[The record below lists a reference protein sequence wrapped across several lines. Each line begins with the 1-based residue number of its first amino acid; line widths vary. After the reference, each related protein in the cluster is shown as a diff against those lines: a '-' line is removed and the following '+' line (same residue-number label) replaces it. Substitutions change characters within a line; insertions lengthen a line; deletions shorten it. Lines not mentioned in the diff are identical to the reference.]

1 MAGPAPKTRNWRA
14 RENEHEP
21 SGLHVIVS
29 GEVEVTATNKHP
41 QLAEAPHVGK
51 VLPLDLT
58 ITESGMGAQAVVWM
72 AASFHK
78 VVSANEFE
86 HVEIRWDGKVIA
98 TAPVV
103 DDSEHDALASK
114 QAQAQNTVAKVKT
127 RKPSAKKSAAK
138 KAAAVKAVKQVAK
151 KATKKAAKKAGK
163 KAPKKVA
170 RKAPKKAAKKKSAPK
185 SAFKKFV
192 KKMVKKLT
200 PKKAPK
206 KKAKK
211 SKKRR

>member
-1 MAGPAPKTRNWRA
+1 MTGPAPKTRNWRA

-21 SGLHVIVS
+21 SGLQLVVS
-29 GEVEVTATNKHP
+29 GEVEVSATNKHP

-51 VLPLDLT
+51 ALPLDLT
-58 ITESGMGAQAVVWM
+58 IHESGMGAQAVVWM
-72 AASFHK
+72 AASFDK
-78 VVSANEFE
+78 TVSADEFDR
-86 HVEIRWDGKVIA
+86 VEIRWDGNVIA

-103 DDSEHDALASK
+103 DDSEHDTLAGK
-114 QAQAQNTVAKVKT
+114 QVQAQNTVAKVKT
-127 RKPSAKKSAAK
+127 GKAKKTPKKVAAVKTAK
-138 KAAAVKAVKQVAK
+138 KAA
-151 KATKKAAKKAGK
+151 TKSAK

-170 RKAPKKAAKKKSAPK
+170 KKVAKKAAKKAAKKTAKKASKKKAPK
-185 SAFKKFV
+185 SAFGKFV
-192 KKMVKKLT
+192 KKLVKKLT

>member
-29 GEVEVTATNKHP
+29 GEVEVSATNKHP
-41 QLAEAPHVGK
+41 QLAEGPHVGK

-78 VVSANEFE
+78 VVSANEFDR
-86 HVEIRWDGKVIA
+86 VEIRWDGKVIA
-98 TAPVV
+98 TAPVI
-103 DDSEHDALASK
+103 DDSEHDAVASK
-114 QAQAQNTVAKVKT
+114 QAQAQNTVVKVKT
-127 RKPSAKKSAAK
+127 KKPPAKKAVVK
-138 KAAAVKAVKQVAK
+138 KAAAVKTVKKVAK
-151 KATKKAAKKAGK
+151 KATKKAAKKA
-163 KAPKKVA
+163 PKKVA
-170 RKAPKKAAKKKSAPK
+170 KKTAKKASKKKAAPK

-192 KKMVKKLT
+192 KKLVKKLT

>member
-21 SGLHVIVS
+21 AGLHIIVS
-29 GEVEVTATNKHP
+29 GEVEVPATTKHP
-41 QLAEAPHVGK
+41 QLAEAPHAGK

-58 ITESGMGAQAVVWM
+58 IAESGLGAELVVWM
-72 AASFHK
+72 AAHFHK
-78 VVSANEFE
+78 EISANEFD

-98 TAPVV
+98 TAPVI
-103 DDSEHDALASK
+103 DDSEHHALASMQVK
-114 QAQAQNTVAKVKT
+114 APNAPAKVKT
-127 RKPSAKKSAAK
+127 GKAKKAAPKKAAAK
-138 KAAAVKAVKQVAK
+138 KAAAVKGAK
-151 KATKKAAKKAGK
+151 KVTKKAAKKVAKKVTKKTSKK
-163 KAPKKVA
+163 KA
-170 RKAPKKAAKKKSAPK
+170 APK
-185 SAFKKFV
+185 SAFKRFV
-192 KKMVKKLT
+192 KKMVKNLT

>member
-1 MAGPAPKTRNWRA
+1 MAGPAPKTKNWRA

-29 GEVEVTATNKHP
+29 GEVEVSATNKHP
-41 QLAEAPHVGK
+41 LLAEAPHVGK

-58 ITESGMGAQAVVWM
+58 ISESGMGADAVVWM

-78 VVSANEFE
+78 VVSANEFDR
-86 HVEIRWDGKVIA
+86 VEIRWDGKVIA
-98 TAPVV
+98 TAPVI

-114 QAQAQNTVAKVKT
+114 QTQAQNTVAKVKT
-127 RKPSAKKSAAK
+127 RKPPAKKTGAK
-138 KAAAVKAVKQVAK
+138 KAAAVKTV
-151 KATKKAAKKAGK
+151 KKAAKKAAK
-163 KAPKKVA
+163 KASKKVA
-170 RKAPKKAAKKKSAPK
+170 KKVSKKAAKKKSAPK
-185 SAFKKFV
+185 SAFRKFV

>member
-21 SGLHVIVS
+21 AGLHIIVS
-29 GEVEVTATNKHP
+29 GEVEVSATTRHP
-41 QLAEAPHVGK
+41 QLAEAPHAGK

-58 ITESGMGAQAVVWM
+58 IDESGLGAELVVWM
-72 AASFHK
+72 AARFHK
-78 VVSANEFE
+78 EVSANEFD

-98 TAPVV
+98 TAPVI
-103 DDSEHDALASK
+103 DDSEHHALATK
-114 QAQAQNTVAKVKT
+114 PVKAPAKVKT
-127 RKPSAKKSAAK
+127 AKAKKSAPK
-138 KAAAVKAVKQVAK
+138 KAAPAKAVKKVA
-151 KATKKAAKKAGK
+151 KKAAKKAAKKTSK
-163 KAPKKVA
+163 KASK
-170 RKAPKKAAKKKSAPK
+170 KKAAPK

>member
-21 SGLHVIVS
+21 AGLHIIVS
-29 GEVEVTATNKHP
+29 GEVEVSATTRHP
-41 QLAEAPHVGK
+41 QLAEAPHAGK

-58 ITESGMGAQAVVWM
+58 IDESGLGAELVVWM
-72 AASFHK
+72 AARFHK
-78 VVSANEFE
+78 EVSANEFD
-86 HVEIRWDGKVIA
+86 HVEIRWDGEVIA
-98 TAPVV
+98 TAPVI
-103 DDSEHDALASK
+103 DDSEHHALASK
-114 QAQAQNTVAKVKT
+114 PVKAPAKVKT
-127 RKPSAKKSAAK
+127 AKAKKSAPK
-138 KAAAVKAVKQVAK
+138 KAAPAKAVKKVA
-151 KATKKAAKKAGK
+151 KKAAKKAAKKVTKKTSKK
-163 KAPKKVA
+163 KA
-170 RKAPKKAAKKKSAPK
+170 APK

-211 SKKRR
+211 SKKKR

>member
-21 SGLHVIVS
+21 AGLHIIVS
-29 GEVEVTATNKHP
+29 GEVEVSATTRHP
-41 QLAEAPHVGK
+41 QLAEAPHAGK

-58 ITESGMGAQAVVWM
+58 IDESGLGAELVVWM
-72 AASFHK
+72 AARFHK
-78 VVSANEFE
+78 EVSANEFD

-98 TAPVV
+98 TAPVI
-103 DDSEHDALASK
+103 DDSEHHALASK
-114 QAQAQNTVAKVKT
+114 PVKAPAKVKT
-127 RKPSAKKSAAK
+127 AKAKKSAPK
-138 KAAAVKAVKQVAK
+138 KAAPAKAVKKVA
-151 KATKKAAKKAGK
+151 KKAAKKAAKKTSK
-163 KAPKKVA
+163 KASK
-170 RKAPKKAAKKKSAPK
+170 KKAAPK

-211 SKKRR
+211 SKKKR

>member
-21 SGLHVIVS
+21 SGSHIIVS
-29 GEVEVTATNKHP
+29 GEVEVSATNKHP
-41 QLAEAPHVGK
+41 QLAEAPHAGK

-58 ITESGMGAQAVVWM
+58 ITESGVGAELVVWM
-72 AASFHK
+72 AARFHK
-78 VVSANEFE
+78 EVSANEFD

-98 TAPVV
+98 TAPVI
-103 DDSEHDALASK
+103 DDSEHHALATKPVKAS
-114 QAQAQNTVAKVKT
+114 AKAKT
-127 RKPSAKKSAAK
+127 AKAKKSAPK
-138 KAAAVKAVKQVAK
+138 KAAPAKSVKKVA
-151 KATKKAAKKAGK
+151 KKAAKKTA
-163 KAPKKVA
+163 
-170 RKAPKKAAKKKSAPK
+170 KKAAKKVTKKTSKKKAAPK

>member
-21 SGLHVIVS
+21 SGLHVLVS
-29 GEVEVTATNKHP
+29 GEVEVSATNKHP

-58 ITESGMGAQAVVWM
+58 ITESGMGSEAVVWM

-78 VVSANEFE
+78 VVSANEFDR
-86 HVEIRWDGKVIA
+86 VEIRWDGTVIA
-98 TAPVV
+98 TAPVI

-127 RKPSAKKSAAK
+127 KKPPAKKAVVK
-138 KAAAVKAVKQVAK
+138 KAAAVKAVR
-151 KATKKAAKKAGK
+151 KAAK

-170 RKAPKKAAKKKSAPK
+170 KKTAKKAGKKKKKAAPK

-192 KKMVKKLT
+192 KTMVKKLT

>member
-1 MAGPAPKTRNWRA
+1 MAGPAPKTRNWSA

-21 SGLHVIVS
+21 SGLHIIVS
-29 GEVEVTATNKHP
+29 GEVEVSATTNHP

-58 ITESGMGAQAVVWM
+58 IAESGIGAELVVWM
-72 AASFHK
+72 AARFHK
-78 VVSANEFE
+78 EVSANEFD

-98 TAPVV
+98 TAPVI
-103 DDSEHDALASK
+103 DDSEHHALASK
-114 QAQAQNTVAKVKT
+114 PVKAPNAPAKVKT
-127 RKPSAKKSAAK
+127 AKVKTAKAK
-138 KAAAVKAVKQVAK
+138 KAAPKKAVAVKGAK
-151 KATKKAAKKAGK
+151 KVAKKAAKKAAK
-163 KAPKKVA
+163 KTS
-170 RKAPKKAAKKKSAPK
+170 KKAAKKKAAPK
-185 SAFKKFV
+185 STFKKFV
-192 KKMVKKLT
+192 KRMVKKLT

>member
-21 SGLHVIVS
+21 SGSHIIVS
-29 GEVEVTATNKHP
+29 GEVEVSATNKHP
-41 QLAEAPHVGK
+41 QLAEAPHAGK

-58 ITESGMGAQAVVWM
+58 ITESGVGAELVVWM
-72 AASFHK
+72 AARFHK
-78 VVSANEFE
+78 EVSANEFD

-98 TAPVV
+98 TAPVI
-103 DDSEHDALASK
+103 DDSEHHALATK
-114 QAQAQNTVAKVKT
+114 PVKAPAKVKT
-127 RKPSAKKSAAK
+127 AKAKKSAPK
-138 KAAAVKAVKQVAK
+138 KAAPAKSVKKVA
-151 KATKKAAKKAGK
+151 KKAAKKTA
-163 KAPKKVA
+163 
-170 RKAPKKAAKKKSAPK
+170 KKAAKKVTKKTAKKKAAPK

>member
-21 SGLHVIVS
+21 AGLHIIVS
-29 GEVEVTATNKHP
+29 GEVEVSATTRHP
-41 QLAEAPHVGK
+41 QLAEAPHAGK

-58 ITESGMGAQAVVWM
+58 IDESGLGAELVVWM
-72 AASFHK
+72 AARFHK
-78 VVSANEFE
+78 EVSANEFD

-98 TAPVV
+98 TAPVI
-103 DDSEHDALASK
+103 DDSEHHALASK
-114 QAQAQNTVAKVKT
+114 PVKAPAKVKT
-127 RKPSAKKSAAK
+127 AKAKKSAPK
-138 KAAAVKAVKQVAK
+138 KAAPAKAVKKVA
-151 KATKKAAKKAGK
+151 KKAAKKAAKKVTKKTSKK
-163 KAPKKVA
+163 KA
-170 RKAPKKAAKKKSAPK
+170 APK

-211 SKKRR
+211 SKKKR

>member
-21 SGLHVIVS
+21 AGLHIIVS
-29 GEVEVTATNKHP
+29 GEVEVSATTKHP
-41 QLAEAPHVGK
+41 QLAEAPHAGK

-58 ITESGMGAQAVVWM
+58 IAETGLGAELVVWM
-72 AASFHK
+72 AARFHK
-78 VVSANEFE
+78 EVSANEFD

-103 DDSEHDALASK
+103 DDSEHHALASK
-114 QAQAQNTVAKVKT
+114 PVKAPNAPAKVKT
-127 RKPSAKKSAAK
+127 AKAK
-138 KAAAVKAVKQVAK
+138 KAAPKKASPAKAVKKVA
-151 KATKKAAKKAGK
+151 KKAAKKVTK
-163 KAPKKVA
+163 KTSKKRA
-170 RKAPKKAAKKKSAPK
+170 APK

-211 SKKRR
+211 SKKKR

>member
-1 MAGPAPKTRNWRA
+1 MTGPAPKTRNWRA

-21 SGLHVIVS
+21 SGLQLFVS
-29 GEVEVTATNKHP
+29 GEVEVSATNKHP

-51 VLPLDLT
+51 MLPLDLR
-58 ITESGMGAQAVVWM
+58 ITESGMGSDAVVWM
-72 AASFHK
+72 AASFDK
-78 VVSANEFE
+78 AVSANEFDR
-86 HVEIRWDGKVIA
+86 VEIHWDGKVIA
-98 TAPVV
+98 TVPVV

-114 QAQAQNTVAKVKT
+114 QAQAQNAVVKVKT
-127 RKPSAKKSAAK
+127 KKPPAK
-138 KAAAVKAVKQVAK
+138 KATVKKVAAVKAVK
-151 KATKKAAKKAGK
+151 KAAKKAAK

-170 RKAPKKAAKKKSAPK
+170 KKAAKKAAKKKAAPK

>member
-1 MAGPAPKTRNWRA
+1 MAGPAPKTKNWRA

-21 SGLHVIVS
+21 SGLHLIVT
-29 GEVEVTATNKHP
+29 GEVEVSATNKHP

-58 ITESGMGAQAVVWM
+58 IIESGVGAPAVVWM
-72 AASFHK
+72 AATFHK
-78 VVSANEFE
+78 VVSADEFE
-86 HVEIRWDGKVIA
+86 RVEIHWDGKVIA
-98 TAPVV
+98 AAPVI

-114 QAQAQNTVAKVKT
+114 QVQAQNAVAKVKT
-127 RKPSAKKSAAK
+127 RKAAPK
-138 KAAAVKAVKQVAK
+138 KAAAVKTVKKTVK
-151 KATKKAAKKAGK
+151 KTAKKAAKKSAK
-163 KAPKKVA
+163 T
-170 RKAPKKAAKKKSAPK
+170 AAKKTAKKTAKKASKKKAAPK

-192 KKMVKKLT
+192 KKVVKTLT

-211 SKKRR
+211 TKKRR

>member
-21 SGLHVIVS
+21 AGLHIIVS
-29 GEVEVTATNKHP
+29 GEVEVSATNKHP

-58 ITESGMGAQAVVWM
+58 ITESGVGAELVVWM
-72 AASFHK
+72 AARFHK
-78 VVSANEFE
+78 EVSANEFD

-98 TAPVV
+98 TAPVI
-103 DDSEHDALASK
+103 DDSEHHALASK
-114 QAQAQNTVAKVKT
+114 PVKAPSPPAKAKT
-127 RKPSAKKSAAK
+127 TKAKKSAPK
-138 KAAAVKAVKQVAK
+138 KAAAAKGAK
-151 KATKKAAKKAGK
+151 KVAKKAAKKAAKKVTKKTSKK
-163 KAPKKVA
+163 KA
-170 RKAPKKAAKKKSAPK
+170 APK